1 MQEVLRM
8 SVVPR
13 PKSPESLES
22 AKSSQ
27 FIGSKGSLLS
37 LNEVA
42 NEIINRLIIT
52 MLLCAMFL
60 EWLIPLAGL
69 ADGGEVVIVRW
80 FMVLTACLLLTG
92 SFKLP
97 FALNSILP
105 ITYIAFVLMMI
116 YGQGISLAWYWDFF
130 TTVEQDILNIV
141 NTGDWHNLSAE
152 SRALVLLIGW
162 SMLVLSVQKLV
173 SGKKSVL
180 LFLFITIFYLI
191 LLQTYTEASILDSL
205 YRAVAEGLLIQAWL
219 FVAMPSEYPLQAK
232 RWLLGSMIIVLC
244 CVTGAIYMSK
254 QLHVTKSVPYSWQ
267 ETVQAFSTWSEGG
280 KQQTSLSQTQRQSG
294 YSQNDRVLGAPLTLR
309 HEPYFIAISPV
320 PTYWRGESKDYYN
333 GQGWQSM
340 TTSRLV
346 TSNDGQADLGLGI
359 EDATT
364 NSVKGLNEYFNKL
377 KQPEM
382 VQRIFFINPIEQEQV
397 LFTGGIPLRVP
408 TLYSGQS
415 SREHLNIPIRY
426 DAMGQSLISAQPS
439 SMVKSYQ
446 SYDIAVAPEP
456 TVSEDLRQNG
466 RFEENE
472 KYAQSTKDAK
482 DEKDIKDTR
491 EDPYW
496 VTQHYLQLPEALPK
510 RVSDLAKQLTATT
523 TNRYDA
529 VMAIKHYLEKNYR
542 YDLKTTPPSA
552 KQDFV
557 DHFLFEQKV
566 GYCDHFSTSMVILLR
581 SSGIPA
587 RWVKGFAPGSLITS
601 SSEKIDGTNE
611 PTSGG
616 SYENRYLVS
625 YADAHSW
632 VEVYFEGVGFVP
644 FDPTP
649 GYDGKTSVMNTD
661 ELISGIGKTKE
672 KWKGTSLGNIWT
684 SLTSWWGS
692 GGAEFQAVLK
702 QITNMSEAMLAYVL
716 RHPIA
721 VTVVVTIPIM
731 LWLIMAGMRL
741 YGGMLLLSWSL
752 MSKRVGFFSNPIRFP
767 TREIL
772 LFSSKMVWN
781 KLSQKYGEK
790 QGGLTPR
797 EYVQQLMAT
806 SSKMDE
812 GSKQHLLSFILLWE
826 QLYYGGATL
835 SRQETTTFLTLC
847 WSMVKPTKY
856 TL

>member
-13 PKSPESLES
+13 PRSPESNVFKFS
-22 AKSSQ
+22 RS
-27 FIGSKGSLLS
+27 
-37 LNEVA
+37 
-42 NEIINRLIIT
+42 EIVNRLIIT

-60 EWLIPLAGL
+60 EWLIPLIDL

-105 ITYIAFVLMMI
+105 FTYIAFVLMMI
-116 YGQGISLAWYWDFF
+116 YGHGISLAWYWDFF
-130 TTVEQDILNIV
+130 KTVEQDILNIV

-152 SRALVLLIGW
+152 SRALVLFIGW

-173 SGKKSVL
+173 AGKKSIL

-191 LLQTYTEASILDSL
+191 LLQTYTDASILDSL
-205 YRAVAEGLLIQAWL
+205 YRVVAEGLLIQAWL
-219 FVAMPSEYPLQAK
+219 FVFGMSLEENKTSSMPSEYPLQAK
-232 RWLLGSMIIVLC
+232 RWLFSSMIIVLC
-244 CVTGAIYMSK
+244 CVIGAMYMSK

-267 ETVQAFSTWSEGG
+267 ETMQAFSTWGESKNLQSNSSHG
-280 KQQTSLSQTQRQSG
+280 QRESG

-309 HEPYFIAISPV
+309 HEPYFIASSPV

-340 TTSRLV
+340 TTSTLV
-346 TSNDGQADLGLGI
+346 TNNDAQEALSLGTEG
-359 EDATT
+359 A
-364 NSVKGLNEYFNKL
+364 L
-377 KQPEM
+377 KQPEI
-382 VQRIFFINPIEQEQV
+382 VQRIFFINPVQQEQV

-415 SREHLNIPIRY
+415 NHEHLNVPIRY

-446 SYDIAVAPEP
+446 SYDIAVAPQP
-456 TVSEDLRQNG
+456 IVSEDLRRNERNEGIKQTEQNAG
-466 RFEENE
+466 
-472 KYAQSTKDAK
+472 
-482 DEKDIKDTR
+482 
-491 EDPYW
+491 EDPAW
-496 VTQHYLQLPEALPK
+496 VKQHYLQLPEALPK
-510 RVSDLAKQLTATT
+510 RISSLAEQLTATT

-542 YDLKTTPPSA
+542 YELKTTPPSA

-566 GYCDHFSTSMVILLR
+566 GYCDHFSTSMVVLLR

-601 SSEKIDGTNE
+601 TSEKNEGTQE

-649 GYDGKTSVMNTD
+649 GYDGKTSVMNRD
-661 ELISGIGKTKE
+661 ELMSGISKTKE

-684 SLTSWWGS
+684 SLASWWGS
-692 GGAEFQAVLK
+692 GTAQFHEALK
-702 QITNMSEAMLAYVL
+702 QITDMSEALLAYIL

-721 VTVVVTIPIM
+721 ITVVLTMPIM
-731 LWLIMAGMRL
+731 MWLIMAVMTL
-741 YGGMLLLSWSL
+741 YGGIFVLSWSL
-752 MSKRVGFFSNPIRFP
+752 MRKRVKFFNNPIRFP
-767 TREIL
+767 TRDIL
-772 LFSSKMVWN
+772 LFSSKIVWN

-790 QGGLTPR
+790 QGRLTPR
-797 EYVQQLMAT
+797 EYVQQLIAT

-812 GSKQHLLSFILLWE
+812 GSRQHLLSFILLWE
-826 QLYYGGATL
+826 QLYYGRVTF
-835 SRQETTTFLTLC
+835 SRQQTTTFLTLC
-847 WSMVKPTKY
+847 WKMVKP
-856 TL
+856 

>member
-1 MQEVLRM
+1 MLAV
-8 SVVPR
+8 
-13 PKSPESLES
+13 PKSRL
-22 AKSSQ
+22 AKSNVSM
-27 FIGSKGSLLS
+27 FSLSKI
-37 LNEVA
+37 V
-42 NEIINRLIIT
+42 NRLIVT
-52 MLLCAMFL
+52 LLLCAMFL
-60 EWLIPLAGL
+60 EWLIPLTAL

-80 FMVLTACLLLTG
+80 FMVLTAGLLLTS

-105 ITYIAFVLMMI
+105 ISYVAIVLMTI
-116 YGQGISLAWYWDFF
+116 YGHGISIAWYWDFF
-130 TTVEQDILNIV
+130 TIVEQDILNIV
-141 NTGDWHNLSAE
+141 NTGDWHNLSPE

-162 SMLVLSVQKLV
+162 SMLVLSVQRLV
-173 SGKKSVL
+173 TGKKSIL

-191 LLQTYTEASILDSL
+191 LLQTYTEASILGSL
-205 YRAVAEGLLIQAWL
+205 YRAVAEGLLLQVWL
-219 FVAMPSEYPLQAK
+219 FIFGMSLEENKTSSMPSVYPLQAK

-254 QLHVTKSVPYSWQ
+254 QLHVTKSAPYSWQ
-267 ETVQAFSTWSEGG
+267 ETMQAFSAWGEGG
-280 KQQTSLSQTQRQSG
+280 RQQSNLSQTQRESG

-340 TTSRLV
+340 TTSMLV
-346 TSNDGQADLGLGI
+346 TNNDAQAELSLGTEG
-359 EDATT
+359 A
-364 NSVKGLNEYFNKL
+364 L

-382 VQRIFFINPIEQEQV
+382 VQRIFFINPIQQEQV

-415 SREHLNIPIRY
+415 SREHLNVPIRY

-446 SYDIAVAPEP
+446 SYDITVAPQP
-456 TVSEDLRQNG
+456 IVSEDLRRNG
-466 RFEENE
+466 RIEGIEQNE
-472 KYAQSTKDAK
+472 QNAG
-482 DEKDIKDTR
+482 
-491 EDPYW
+491 EDPAW
-496 VTQHYLQLPEALPK
+496 VAQHYLQLPEALPK
-510 RVSDLAKQLTATT
+510 RVSMLAEQLTSTT
-523 TNRYDA
+523 TNRYEA

-542 YDLKTTPPSA
+542 YELKTTPPSA

-566 GYCDHFSTSMVILLR
+566 GYCDHFSTSMVVLLR

-587 RWVKGFAPGSLITS
+587 RWVKGFAPGSLLTTS
-601 SSEKIDGTNE
+601 TEKNEGTQA
-611 PTSGG
+611 PTSEG
-616 SYENRYLVS
+616 SSENRYLVS

-649 GYDGKTSVMNTD
+649 GYDGKTSVMNSD

-672 KWKGTSLGNIWT
+672 KWKGLNVSNVWT
-684 SLTSWWGS
+684 SLASWWGN
-692 GGAEFQAVLK
+692 GMMELQAALK
-702 QITNMSEAMLAYVL
+702 KIMHMSEASLAYIL

-721 VTVVVTIPIM
+721 ITVIVTMPIM
-731 LWLIMAGMRL
+731 MWLIMAGMTL
-741 YGGMLLLSWSL
+741 YGSMCVLSWSL
-752 MSKRVGFFSNPIRFP
+752 MRKRVKFFSNPIRFP
-767 TREIL
+767 TRDIL
-772 LFSSKMVWN
+772 LFSSKIVWS

-790 QGGLTPR
+790 QGMLTPR
-797 EYVQQLMAT
+797 EYVQQLIAT

-812 GSKQHLLSFILLWE
+812 GSRQHLLSFILLWE
-826 QLYYGGATL
+826 QLYYGGVTL

-847 WSMVKPTKY
+847 WKMVKP
-856 TL
+856 

>member
-1 MQEVLRM
+1 M

-13 PKSPESLES
+13 PRSPEL
-22 AKSSQ
+22 
-27 FIGSKGSLLS
+27 KGSILS
-37 LNEVA
+37 LH
-42 NEIINRLIIT
+42 EIVNRLIIT
-52 MLLCAMFL
+52 LLLCAMFL
-60 EWLIPLAGL
+60 EWLIPLIDL

-97 FALNSILP
+97 FTLNSILP
-105 ITYIAFVLMMI
+105 LTYVAIVLMMI
-116 YGQGISLAWYWDFF
+116 YGHGISLAWYWDFF
-130 TTVEQDILNIV
+130 TIVEQDILNIV

-191 LLQTYTEASILDSL
+191 LLQTYTDASILDSL

-219 FVAMPSEYPLQAK
+219 FVSMPSAYPLQAK
-232 RWLLGSMIIVLC
+232 RWLFSSMIIVLC
-244 CVTGAIYMSK
+244 CVTGAIYLSK

-267 ETVQAFSTWSEGG
+267 ETVQSFSTWGES
-280 KQQTSLSQTQRQSG
+280 KNLQANSSHSQRESG

-309 HEPYFIAISPV
+309 HEPYFIASSPV

-340 TTSRLV
+340 TTSTLV
-346 TSNDGQADLGLGI
+346 TNNDAQAELSLGTKG
-359 EDATT
+359 AT
-364 NSVKGLNEYFNKL
+364 
-377 KQPEM
+377 KQPEIL
-382 VQRIFFINPIEQEQV
+382 QRIFFINPIQQEQV

-415 SREHLNIPIRY
+415 NREHLNVSIRY

-446 SYDIAVAPEP
+446 SYDIAVAPQP
-456 TVSEDLRQNG
+456 IVSEDLRRNERNEQNEG
-466 RFEENE
+466 IEQNE
-472 KYAQSTKDAK
+472 K
-482 DEKDIKDTR
+482 DTG
-491 EDPYW
+491 EDPAW
-496 VTQHYLQLPEALPK
+496 VVQHYLQLPEALPK
-510 RVSDLAKQLTATT
+510 RVSSLAEQLTSTT

-529 VMAIKHYLEKNYR
+529 VMAVKHYLEKNYR
-542 YDLKTTPPSA
+542 YDLKTTLPSA

-566 GYCDHFSTSMVILLR
+566 GYCDHFSTSMVVLLR

-601 SSEKIDGTNE
+601 SSEKNEGTQE

-625 YADAHSW
+625 YSDAHSW

-649 GYDGKTSVMNTD
+649 GYDGKTSVMNRD
-661 ELISGIGKTKE
+661 ELISGISKTKE
-672 KWKGTSLGNIWT
+672 KWRGTSLGNIWT

-692 GGAEFQAVLK
+692 GIAQFHEALK
-702 QITNMSEAMLAYVL
+702 QITDMSEAILAYVL

-721 VTVVVTIPIM
+721 VTFVVAIPIIV
-731 LWLIMAGMRL
+731 WLIMVGMTL
-741 YGGMLLLSWSL
+741 YGGMLVLSWSL
-752 MSKRVGFFSNPIRFP
+752 KRNRVKFFSNPIRFP
-767 TREIL
+767 TRDIL
-772 LFSSKMVWN
+772 LFSSKIVWN

-790 QGGLTPR
+790 QGRLTPR
-797 EYVQQLMAT
+797 EYVQQLIAN

-812 GSKQHLLSFILLWE
+812 GSRQHLLSFILLWE
-826 QLYYGGATL
+826 QLYYGGVTL
-835 SRQETTTFLTLC
+835 SRQQTTTFLTLC
-847 WSMVKPTKY
+847 WKMVKP
-856 TL
+856 

>member
-1 MQEVLRM
+1 MQEVLGM

-13 PKSPESLES
+13 AKSPKSPESSKPPKFLES
-22 AKSSQ
+22 
-27 FIGSKGSLLS
+27 KGFNLS
-37 LNEVA
+37 LNE
-42 NEIINRLIIT
+42 ILNRLIIT
-52 MLLCAMFL
+52 MLLCAIFL
-60 EWLIPLAGL
+60 EWLIPLTNL

-105 ITYIAFVLMMI
+105 ITYIAFVLIMI
-116 YGQGISLAWYWDFF
+116 YGHGISLVWYWDFF

-173 SGKKSVL
+173 SGKKSIV

-191 LLQTYTEASILDSL
+191 LLQTYTEAFILGSL

-219 FVAMPSEYPLQAK
+219 FVFGMSLEENKASSMPSEYPLQAR
-232 RWLLGSMIIVLC
+232 RWLFGSMIIVLC

-267 ETVQAFSTWSEGG
+267 ETMQAFSTWSES
-280 KQQTSLSQTQRQSG
+280 KNLQSNSSHAQRESG
-294 YSQNDRVLGAPLTLR
+294 YSQNDHVLGAPLTLR
-309 HEPYFIAISPV
+309 HEPYFIASSPM

-340 TTSRLV
+340 TTSTLV
-346 TSNDGQADLGLGI
+346 TNNDAEAELGLGTESAI
-359 EDATT
+359 
-364 NSVKGLNEYFNKL
+364 
-377 KQPEM
+377 KQPEI
-382 VQRIFFINPIEQEQV
+382 VQRIFFINPIQQEQV
-397 LFTGGIPLRVP
+397 LLTGGIPLRVP

-415 SREHLNIPIRY
+415 SREQLNVSIRY

-446 SYDIAVAPEP
+446 SYDIAVAPQP
-456 TVSEDLRQNG
+456 IVSEDLR
-466 RFEENE
+466 RNE
-472 KYAQSTKDAK
+472 RIEQKEQDQQKTG
-482 DEKDIKDTR
+482 
-491 EDPYW
+491 EDPAW
-496 VTQHYLQLPEALPK
+496 VKQHYLQLPEALPK
-510 RVSDLAKQLTATT
+510 RVSSLAEQLTSTT

-566 GYCDHFSTSMVILLR
+566 GYCDHFSTSMVVLLR

-601 SSEKIDGTNE
+601 SSEKNEGTQE
-611 PTSGG
+611 PISGG
-616 SYENRYLVS
+616 SFDNRYLVS

-649 GYDGKTSVMNTD
+649 GYDGKTSVMNRD
-661 ELISGIGKTKE
+661 ELMSGVGKTRE

-692 GGAEFQAVLK
+692 GSGGFQAALK
-702 QITNMSEAMLAYVL
+702 QITDMSEAMLAYIL

-721 VTVVVTIPIM
+721 VTFVVAVPIM
-731 LWLIMAGMRL
+731 LWLVMAGMTL
-741 YGGMLLLSWSL
+741 YGGMLALSWSL
-752 MSKRVGFFSNPIRFP
+752 KRNRVKFFSNPMRFP
-767 TREIL
+767 TRDIL
-772 LFSSKMVWN
+772 LFSSKIVWN

-790 QGGLTPR
+790 QGRLTPR
-797 EYVQQLMAT
+797 EYVQQLIAN

-812 GSKQHLLSFILLWE
+812 GSRQHLLSFILLWE
-826 QLYYGGATL
+826 QLYYGGVTF

-847 WSMVKPTKY
+847 WKMVKP
-856 TL
+856 

>member
-1 MQEVLRM
+1 M

-13 PKSPESLES
+13 PRSPESNVFKFS
-22 AKSSQ
+22 RS
-27 FIGSKGSLLS
+27 
-37 LNEVA
+37 
-42 NEIINRLIIT
+42 EIVNRLIIT

-60 EWLIPLAGL
+60 EWLIPLIDL
-69 ADGGEVVIVRW
+69 ADGGEVVIIRW

-105 ITYIAFVLMMI
+105 FTYIAFVLMMI

-130 TTVEQDILNIV
+130 KTVEQDILNIV

-152 SRALVLLIGW
+152 SRALVPFIGW

-173 SGKKSVL
+173 AGKKSIL

-191 LLQTYTEASILDSL
+191 LLQTYTDASILDSL
-205 YRAVAEGLLIQAWL
+205 YRLVAEGLLIQAWL
-219 FVAMPSEYPLQAK
+219 FVFGMSLEENKTSSMPSEYPLQAK
-232 RWLLGSMIIVLC
+232 RWLFSSMIIVLC
-244 CVTGAIYMSK
+244 CVIGAIYMSK

-267 ETVQAFSTWSEGG
+267 ETMQAFSTWGESKNLQSNSSHG
-280 KQQTSLSQTQRQSG
+280 QRESG

-309 HEPYFIAISPV
+309 HEPYFIASSPV

-340 TTSRLV
+340 TTSTLV
-346 TSNDGQADLGLGI
+346 TNNDAQEALSLGTEG
-359 EDATT
+359 A
-364 NSVKGLNEYFNKL
+364 L
-377 KQPEM
+377 KQPEI
-382 VQRIFFINPIEQEQV
+382 VQRIFFINPVQQEQV

-415 SREHLNIPIRY
+415 NHEHLNVPIRY

-446 SYDIAVAPEP
+446 SYDIAVAPQP
-456 TVSEDLRQNG
+456 IVSEDLRRNERNEGIKQTEQNAG
-466 RFEENE
+466 
-472 KYAQSTKDAK
+472 
-482 DEKDIKDTR
+482 
-491 EDPYW
+491 EDPAW
-496 VTQHYLQLPEALPK
+496 VKQHYLQLPEALPK
-510 RVSDLAKQLTATT
+510 RISSLAEQLTTTT

-542 YDLKTTPPSA
+542 YELKTTPPSA

-566 GYCDHFSTSMVILLR
+566 GYCDHFSTSMVVLLR

-601 SSEKIDGTNE
+601 TPEKNEGTQE

-649 GYDGKTSVMNTD
+649 GYEGKTSVMNTD
-661 ELISGIGKTKE
+661 ELMSGISKTKE

-684 SLTSWWGS
+684 SLASWWGS
-692 GGAEFQAVLK
+692 GIAQFHEALK
-702 QITNMSEAMLAYVL
+702 QITDMSEALLAYIL

-721 VTVVVTIPIM
+721 ITVVLTMPIM
-731 LWLIMAGMRL
+731 MWLIMAVMTL
-741 YGGMLLLSWSL
+741 YGGIFVLSWSL
-752 MSKRVGFFSNPIRFP
+752 MRKRVKFFNNPIRFP
-767 TREIL
+767 TRDIL
-772 LFSSKMVWN
+772 LFSSKIVWN

-790 QGGLTPR
+790 QGRLTPR
-797 EYVQQLMAT
+797 EYVQQLIAT

-812 GSKQHLLSFILLWE
+812 GSRQHLLSFILLWE
-826 QLYYGGATL
+826 QLYYGRVTL
-835 SRQETTTFLTLC
+835 SRQQTTTFLTLC
-847 WSMVKPTKY
+847 WKMVKP
-856 TL
+856 